1 MAVIQKRGD
10 SYRVLIRKK
19 GHAAVSKTF
28 KTKALAERWARDT
41 EYKIDEGKFAVDKAT
56 GKQVGAVE
64 IPSRTSAVPMTFMHK
79 GKQYIVFATGA
90 GSNTSLVALRLP
102 AAQ

>member
-28 KTKALAERWARDT
+28 KTKALAERWSRDA
-41 EYKIDEGKFAVDKAT
+41 EHKMDEGKFAVDKAT
-56 GKQVGAVE
+56 VADTVE
-64 IPSRTSAVPMTFMHK
+64 E
-79 GKQYIVFATGA
+79 YIKRMQQIGNSISGFK
-90 GSNTSLVALRLP
+90 LI
-102 AAQ
+102 